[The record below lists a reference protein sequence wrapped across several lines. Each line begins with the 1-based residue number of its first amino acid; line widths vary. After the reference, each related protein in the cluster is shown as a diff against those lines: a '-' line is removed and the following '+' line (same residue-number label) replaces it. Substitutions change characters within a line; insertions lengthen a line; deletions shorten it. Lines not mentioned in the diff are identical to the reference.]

1 MIYFYLTWNGF
12 IIVQNFIIPKRKTF
26 SIFFYCEYF
35 VYIFLFR
42 MNSNRLRTDY
52 DYNEEDRNLSIFFDS
67 DTHNNRGE
75 NKSVVLDFQ
84 VFGTFNK
91 KKLHSIVILLR
102 ILRLYPMAELFF
114 SYYFFLLLKMKAI
127 GTETKQYV
135 HLGK

>member
-52 DYNEEDRNLSIFFDS
+52 DNNEEDRNLSIFFDS

-75 NKSVVLDFQ
+75 NKSVV
-84 VFGTFNK
+84 
-91 KKLHSIVILLR
+91 
-102 ILRLYPMAELFF
+102 
-114 SYYFFLLLKMKAI
+114 
-127 GTETKQYV
+127 
-135 HLGK
+135 